1 MTIINQLTSFKLS
14 GITFSGTS
22 QQLNYTAG
30 VTTGSV
36 VANKA
41 LVVDTNKDLIGS
53 DNTTRIRNLTLSGAM
68 TAVSYTGTLLTSS
81 QPNITSLGT
90 LSNLIISNDLSLNGH
105 NGIDKGLK
113 LSGNLV
119 LASAHQ
125 LNYTV
130 VTPGTAEGNKAL
142 VLDGSRIINN
152 IHAITSQHIYTTNL
166 YINNVEVTA
175 SASELNYL
183 DLISIGQGQ
192 ASKALV
198 LDSNRDINNINN
210 LTTVTLN
217 ATNLNVTNLLGTLQT
232 GSQPNITSLGTLT
245 GLTLSGSITGV
256 TNLSTNQITLNGTL
270 ITPTA
275 SELNTLS
282 GLTSTTTELNFLDIN
297 APGTVDASKA
307 LVVDSNRNLSNL
319 NQLSLN
325 GSNDVITLTNSSP
338 GARTNLRFINDIK
351 SWELGSRGSTNTNP
365 NTFYLY
371 DNQTAQ
377 YRLIVN
383 TSGSVN
389 IVNHNGSTT
398 GLQLNGT
405 LVTAT
410 AAELNRLSGIT
421 STTAELNYLD
431 ITTEGQGQ
439 ASKALIL
446 DSNRNINNIN
456 ILGSVQSTIN
466 SSSSTTINNSTL
478 TSNYDLYL
486 RRNAAVNG
494 NSHGIA
500 FLYATENP
508 TTTLPGASILF
519 NRVGAT
525 SGHLLFNTTQNERFR
540 ITATGNIGI
549 NTTNPDRQ
557 LEINSGT
564 GNCLRLTNNDSDGS
578 ATNFCDFIV
587 SNSGQLTLSPSSNNS
602 TSLNGDILLRGSVII
617 GKDSNNNLLR
627 FNGTTG
633 DANSN
638 HTVIGER
645 IYGGTEQSEL
655 ILFKGNDSTATAGPD
670 RIRLR
675 AAEHLFQTFT
685 GNEDYSG
692 LSDNNTRLYIANNGN
707 IGISTSVPLA
717 RMELYQSTGGTFL
730 RLTNGSTA
738 GFNDLNTYAD
748 GTLQIKSSN
757 NTVHIGD
764 SVNTMQNLLVG
775 TLSTSATSGT
785 IRFTQSGGVNFI
797 QSGTNYATGS
807 AADLF
812 IGNMLNAIVN
822 SSRKIMFK
830 NNGKVGFGTSNPNLA
845 LEIND
850 SLGNC
855 LRLTNNDS
863 DGSATTYCDLTISS
877 SGITTFNTVGSNASF
892 LFTGGDINGT
902 IGTSNQPNITS
913 LGTLTSLNL
922 SGAITGVTNLTMSGT
937 LSGVNT
943 INATNISGLLTTVN
957 QTNITG
963 LGILSNLRIDNNL
976 KLGTASSA
984 AEDFIHIENSS
995 NSFIGIQIENR
1006 NSTAETSGCKLSFM
1020 GYRDI
1025 NTAYEVTRIAS
1036 VTTTSDAPSLYQYGA
1051 LAFYTRNNYLDST
1064 LTERMR
1070 INNSGFIGINT
1081 NNPTERL
1088 HVNGNILANGTI
1100 TNTDNIVTSAMV
1112 YATNGFGTSNGR
1124 VTMSSTDVG
1133 LSHWS
1138 ASGGANR
1145 SELVTYSNGTITGIG
1160 SYNSYPFTLYVNNS
1174 ERLRVATN
1182 GNVGIRTTNPV
1193 GFLDFGQNTS
1203 DSTINLFTNSTTNE
1217 TYKIGANNSLIK
1229 YQAGNSAG
1237 HAWYNNSTTI
1247 STGTERMRL
1256 TGSGFLGVGTTN
1268 PSSVVTVQRTNDN
1281 PFIRWTDGTATAETW
1296 INSSGVP
1303 SIGSSSNHGFGFY
1316 TNNGSSSQLF
1326 LDPSVSKNV
1335 GINTNT
1341 PSYRLD
1347 VIGTAR
1353 ASQLLLGD
1361 STDTGS
1367 SRLISA
1373 LDSTITTGNTRK
1385 QIVLGKAASSNNQ
1398 GEMGFNW
1405 TADGS
1410 SSNYLS
1416 FGLHSSANTF
1426 NVFGNGRV
1434 AIGSTTVPSNT
1445 LEVTGTIRGTTS
1457 ISSGGSVTATTTMS
1471 LGSSI
1476 FSGATTV
1483 AGRYN
1488 GNWSGANYWGL
1499 GPNGSNSLRLGV
1511 CNSDGTWIEYADVAM
1526 GRPTILRSGY
1536 GISHRNG
1543 AGGSTELITSVGSS
1557 YTAIGSYSNTQLE
1570 LYVNNGWKFMLTTD
1584 DRMVRPVGFSTTIV
1598 ATSDMRLKENIVTAD
1613 LNLCYQ
1619 KIKNLRLVHYKWKD
1633 EIIQNNLTKENANF
1647 DKSKLG
1653 WIAQEVQQILPKSV
1667 SSNKNEQYKLD
1678 DCLSIDTEQIYI
1690 NLYGCTKKLIEDKE
1704 KLENENIN
1712 LNTKIDDM
1720 EEVISDLYEQVDN
1733 LNNTVNELKQL
1744 INSLINK

>member
-53 DNTTRIRNLTLSGAM
+53 DSTTRIRNLTLSGALN
-68 TAVSYTGTLLTSS
+68 AISYTGTLLTSS

-90 LSNLIISNDLSLNGH
+90 LLNLIISNDLSLPGH

-152 IHAITSQHIYTTNL
+152 IHAITSQHLYTTNL
-166 YINNVEVTA
+166 YIDNVEVTA
-175 SASELNYL
+175 SASDLNYL

-210 LTTVTLN
+210 LTTTTLT
-217 ATNLNVTNLLGTLQT
+217 ATNLNVTNLSGTIQT
-232 GSQPNITSLGTLT
+232 ASQPNITSLGTLT
-245 GLTLSGSITGV
+245 SLTLSGSITGV

-270 ITPTA
+270 ITPTP

-282 GLTSTTTELNFLDIN
+282 GLTSTTAELNYLDIN
-297 APGTVDASKA
+297 APGTVDANKA
-307 LVVDSNRNLSNL
+307 LVVDNNRNLTDL
-319 NQLSLN
+319 NQLTLN
-325 GSNDVITLTNSSP
+325 GSSDVITMTNSSS
-338 GARTNLRFINDIK
+338 GSRTNLRFINDIK
-351 SWELGSRGSTNTNP
+351 SWELGSRGSTNTQANS
-365 NTFYLY
+365 FYLY
-371 DNQTAQ
+371 DNQTSL

-383 TSGSVN
+383 STGSVN
-389 IVNHNGSTT
+389 IVSHNGSTT

-410 AAELNRLSGIT
+410 ASELNILSGIT

-456 ILGSVQSTIN
+456 ILGSIQSTIN
-466 SSSSTTINNSTL
+466 STSVTTINNSTV

-486 RRNAAVNG
+486 RRNTTIDG

-500 FLYATENP
+500 FMHNTNDP
-508 TTTLPGASILF
+508 TTTIPGASILYT
-519 NRVGAT
+519 RVDSG

-549 NTTNPDRQ
+549 NTTNPDKQ
-557 LEINSGT
+557 LEINSST

-578 ATNFCDFIV
+578 ATNFCDFNV

-602 TSLNGDILLRGSVII
+602 LSSAGDILLRGSVII
-617 GKDSNNNLLR
+617 GKDSTNNILR

-638 HTVIGER
+638 MTVIAER
-645 IYGGTEQSEL
+645 IYGATEQSEL
-655 ILFKGNDSTATAGPD
+655 LLFKGNDISGPSGPD

-675 AAEHLFQTFT
+675 AAEHVFQTYT
-685 GNEDYSG
+685 SAEDFGSYG
-692 LSDNNTRLYIANNGN
+692 DNNTRLYIANNGN
-707 IGISTSVPLA
+707 IAMGSNVSSA
-717 RMELYQSTGGTFL
+717 RLELHNTAGSNFL
-730 RLTNGSTA
+730 RMTVSGTSN
-738 GFNDLNTYAD
+738 FNDFTTLSD
-748 GTLQIKSSN
+748 GSLQIKSSN
-757 NTVHIGD
+757 NTVFVGD
-764 SVNTMQNLLVG
+764 SSSSLQTLLVG
-775 TLSTSATSGT
+775 TSSNSITSGT
-785 IRFTQSGGVNFI
+785 IRITQSGGINYI
-797 QSGTNYATGS
+797 QSGLNLSSNS

-812 IGNMLNAIVN
+812 IGNVLNIAAN

-830 NNGKVGFGTSNPNLA
+830 NNGKVGFGTINPDLA

-863 DGSATTYCDLTISS
+863 DGSATTYCDVTISS
-877 SGITTFNTVGSNASF
+877 NGITTFNTVGSNASF
-892 LFTGGDINGT
+892 SFTGGNINGT
-902 IGTSNQPNITS
+902 IGTANQPNITS

-922 SGAITGVTNLTMSGT
+922 SGAITGITNLTMSGT

-1025 NTAYEVTRIAS
+1025 NNAYEVTRIAS

-1070 INNSGFIGINT
+1070 INNYGFIGINT

-1088 HVNGNILANGTI
+1088 HVNGNILATGTI
-1100 TNTDNIVTSAMV
+1100 NSNNNITATGNIIGNNIETSGSGRMTINASDLG
-1112 YATNGFGTSNGR
+1112 YSHKSATG
-1124 VTMSSTDVG
+1124 STK
-1133 LSHWS
+1133 
-1138 ASGGANR
+1138 

-1160 SYNSYPFTLYVNNS
+1160 SYNSFPFVLYVNDT
-1174 ERLRVATN
+1174 ERMRVATN
-1182 GNVGIRTTNPV
+1182 GNVGIRTTIPL
-1193 GFLDFGQNTS
+1193 GFLDFGTNASDNTIILYQDGTNAFKLGAN
-1203 DSTINLFTNSTTNE
+1203 DSALKYQSSGSNGHAWFTSTTVISSGTECMRLNSSGNLGLGTTSPSYRLDVNGTINTNSLLRTSVAGQGFSHNDGTINLVSFVNNATNV
-1217 TYKIGANNSLIK
+1217 
-1229 YQAGNSAG
+1229 GN
-1237 HAWYNNSTTI
+1237 
-1247 STGTERMRL
+1247 
-1256 TGSGFLGVGTTN
+1256 GF
-1268 PSSVVTVQRTNDN
+1268 
-1281 PFIRWTDGTATAETW
+1281 FGTATNHNLVLQTNNTGRLFILNDGKVGINTTPSFNFDVSGQSRITGTVNEVLTLSSNASESIIALNATGTSGRKYW
-1296 INSSGVP
+1296 VGSSASGSGVTAGSFFIFDPSAGGSRLTINS
-1303 SIGSSSNHGFGFY
+1303 
-1316 TNNGSSSQLF
+1316 NG
-1326 LDPSVSKNV
+1326 NV
-1335 GINTNT
+1335 GINTNS
-1341 PSYRLD
+1341 PSYRLE
-1347 VIGTAR
+1347 VNG
-1353 ASQLLLGD
+1353 SLY
-1361 STDTGS
+1361 GS
-1367 SRLISA
+1367 S
-1373 LDSTITTGNTRK
+1373 ITSGGA
-1385 QIVLGKAASSNNQ
+1385 I
-1398 GEMGFNW
+1398 
-1405 TADGS
+1405 
-1410 SSNYLS
+1410 
-1416 FGLHSSANTF
+1416 SANTTISTP
-1426 NVFGNGRV
+1426 NYVYVSDNGAYGRYIGNWTG
-1434 AIGSTTVPSNT
+1434 AGFWGIGAHSSTSVRIGQCS
-1445 LEVTGTIRGTTS
+1445 
-1457 ISSGGSVTATTTMS
+1457 SSGV
-1471 LGSSI
+1471 
-1476 FSGATTV
+1476 
-1483 AGRYN
+1483 
-1488 GNWSGANYWGL
+1488 WSGYSDVHLAR
-1499 GPNGSNSLRLGV
+1499 PIITSN
-1511 CNSDGTWIEYADVAM
+1511 
-1526 GRPTILRSGY
+1526 GY
-1536 GISHRNG
+1536 GISHRN
-1543 AGGSTELITSVGSS
+1543 AEGSSAELITWNDGS
-1557 YTAIGSYSNTQLE
+1557 TTGIGSYSNHE
-1570 LYVNNGWKFMLTTD
+1570 FRLYAQDSW
-1584 DRMVRPVGFSTTIV
+1584 RVRLDTSGGVFRSTNSSSFSTT
-1598 ATSDMRLKENIVTAD
+1598 SDIRLKENIVDANLD
-1613 LNLCYQ
+1613 LCYNN
-1619 KIKNLRLVHYKWKD
+1619 IKNLRLVYYKWKD
-1633 EIIQNNLTKENANF
+1633 FTYENTDIGL
-1647 DKSKLG
+1647 DKHRLG
-1653 WIAQEVQQILPKSV
+1653 WIAQEVEQVLPNCVDISENFGLKDCKSI
-1667 SSNKNEQYKLD
+1667 NTD
-1678 DCLSIDTEQIYI
+1678 QIYTT
-1690 NLYGCTKKLIEDKE
+1690 LYGCTKKLIQDKE
-1704 KLENENIN
+1704 KLENQNEI
-1712 LNTKIDDM
+1712 LNTKIDEM
-1720 EEVISDLYEQVDN
+1720 EDVISDLYEQVDN
-1733 LNNTVNELKQL
+1733 LNSTVNQLKELV
-1744 INSLINK
+1744 NTLINK